1 MFFMKGIAV
10 TAMLLFLADGAA
22 PIKTTTKAPTSAT
35 VKAPAKAA
43 PAKAAPK
50 ATPAAF
56 TLLPVEQSV
65 IAQTNA
71 ERARHGL
78 PPLAVDQRLVQSARA
93 HTAWMTRARRL
104 QHTSRPV
111 AENIAMGQQTA
122 MEAVR
127 SWMSSSGHRA
137 NILSRGHRRIG
148 VSAYQAPNGTV
159 FWTQQFEP

>member
-1 MFFMKGIAV
+1 MSMFFMKGVAV
-10 TAMLLFLADGAA
+10 AAVFLLLADGAA
-22 PIKTTTKAPTSAT
+22 KPTTKATTTPTT
-35 VKAPAKAA
+35 
-43 PAKAAPK
+43 K
-50 ATPAAF
+50 ATTKAQPQAKPVAF
-56 TLLPVEQSV
+56 ALHPVEQSV

-78 PPLAVDQRLVQSARA
+78 PPLVADQRLVQSARA

-122 MEAVR
+122 FEAVR

-148 VSAYQAPNGTV
+148 VSAYTAPNGTV